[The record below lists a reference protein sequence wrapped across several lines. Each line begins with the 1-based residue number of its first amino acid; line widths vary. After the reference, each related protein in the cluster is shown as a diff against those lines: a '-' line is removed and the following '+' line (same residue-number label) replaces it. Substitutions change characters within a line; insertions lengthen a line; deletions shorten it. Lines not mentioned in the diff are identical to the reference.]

1 MIKTNF
7 SVLMAER
14 GLKIADVYE
23 ATGISKTT
31 LMALSENTGKGVQ
44 FDTVD
49 KLCNYLGVELK
60 DFFIYVPY
68 LWDLTF
74 QEKGEDDNSSYI
86 VVKLKTKNTE
96 KDYFL
101 TVWYLNPKNYDF
113 PLADESIKLWISIY
127 LDDRDAYDSK
137 DFYNFLGDLPI
148 SMSTAFYSQLLDLLK
163 TNVLKKGTSVPAR
176 NDFHWGSDDK
186 KWAEDITIDKGDK
199 VYISFFGSD
208 NKKLETTKIL
218 TI

>member
-74 QEKGEDDNSSYI
+74 QEKGETDHSSYI
-86 VVKLKTKNTE
+86 MVKLKTKNTE

-101 TVWYLNPKNYDF
+101 NVWYRNPKNYDF
-113 PLADESIKLWISIY
+113 PLADENIKLWISIY
-127 LDDRDAYDSK
+127 LDERDAYDEK
-137 DFYNFLGDLPI
+137 DFYNFLDDLPI
-148 SMSTAFYSQLLDLLK
+148 SMSTAFYSQILDLLK
-163 TNVLKKGTSVPAR
+163 TNVLKKGTDVPVH
-176 NDFHWGSDDK
+176 NDYHRKNDDEK
-186 KWAEDITIDKGDK
+186 EIKLDKGDK
-199 VYISFFGSD
+199 IYVSFFPWS
-208 NKKLETTKIL
+208 NRTLETTKIL

>member
-74 QEKGEDDNSSYI
+74 QEKGDTDHSSYI
-86 VVKLKTKNTE
+86 MVKLKTKNTE

-101 TVWYLNPKNYDF
+101 NVLYRNPKNYDF
-113 PLADESIKLWISIY
+113 PLADENIKLWTSIY
-127 LDDRDAYDSK
+127 LDERDAYNEK
-137 DFYNFLGDLPI
+137 DFYDFLEDLPI
-148 SMSTAFYSQLLDLLK
+148 SMSTAFYSQILDLLK
-163 TNVLKKGTSVPAR
+163 TNVLKKGTGVPVH
-176 NDFHWGSDDK
+176 NDYHRKNDGEK
-186 KWAEDITIDKGDK
+186 EIKINLDKGDK
-199 VYISFFGSD
+199 IYVSFFPWD
-208 NKKLETTKIL
+208 NRTLETTKIL